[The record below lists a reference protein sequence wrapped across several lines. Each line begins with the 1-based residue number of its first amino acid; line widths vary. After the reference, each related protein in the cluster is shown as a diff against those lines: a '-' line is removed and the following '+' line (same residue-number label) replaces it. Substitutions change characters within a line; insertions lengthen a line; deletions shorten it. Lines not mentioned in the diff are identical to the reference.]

1 MKTNYIITETTN
13 NKEQTIISFDNYEDA
28 LIFLQELI
36 IRFHSD
42 ANKLDLTRNKAKVET
57 KIGIKITYNIKEK
70 LN

>member
-13 NKEQTIISFDNYEDA
+13 NKEKTIISFDNYEDA

-36 IRFHSD
+36 TRFHSD
-42 ANKLDLTRNKAKVET
+42 ANKLDLTRNQAKVET

>member
-42 ANKLDLTRNKAKVET
+42 ANKLDLTRNQAKVEI